1 MVILTRL
8 LKPVSSRECN
18 LKRITAKTQLRP
30 TLKTIA
36 LIAPLG
42 LLLSGCPSMAT
53 FLPSMIPSLVPSVN
67 LTNVNVNNNQISCYP
82 GGTFSSEYCSIPIG
96 RFLAIT
102 TNYADPYAES
112 NLFMAYGQKY
122 QRFIFADLDE
132 RTQLDKINQDFL
144 NSYPTASSLSTMPDS
159 LRNLLIEI
167 KEEYIPEK
175 NYKKLSEAYT
185 HLYTITALDF
195 ATDPCLTKF
204 SPATSAQESA
214 QQLQFMQYKVFG
226 IQYTNAI
233 LMHISGSLDSK
244 YDNEVDAYEHLYQA
258 VLKLDPYQLDNL
270 ATALYDKTMT
280 YSPKQFESSLY
291 TLNGAPFGELGRFSC
306 THEATHWFKFGFEYF
321 GTNISGIKRDISFKN
336 PDVYKNYDSDPIPVL
351 NGSESD
357 NATS

>member
-1 MVILTRL
+1 M
-8 LKPVSSRECN
+8 
-18 LKRITAKTQLRP
+18 KRKTTDKQRRQQ

-36 LIAPLG
+36 LITPLG

-53 FLPSMIPSLVPSVN
+53 WLPSMVPSLVPSVN

-112 NLFMAYGQKY
+112 NLFLSYGKKY

-132 RTQLDKINQDFL
+132 QIQLDKINHDFL
-144 NSYPTASSLSTMPDS
+144 SNYPSASALNTMPES
-159 LRNLLIEI
+159 LRNLLSEI
-167 KEEYIPEK
+167 KDEYIPEK

-185 HLYTITALDF
+185 YLYTITALDF

-204 SPATSAQESA
+204 TPAVSAVESA

-244 YDNEVDAYEHLYQA
+244 YNNEVDAYEHLYKEI
-258 VLKLDPYQLDNL
+258 LKLDPYQLDNL
-270 ATALYDKTMT
+270 ATALYDKTIT

-291 TLNGAPFGELGRFSC
+291 TSNGAPFGELGRFSC
-306 THEATHWFKFGFEYF
+306 THDATHWFKFGFEYF

-336 PDVYKNYDSDPIPVL
+336 PDVFKNYDSDPIPVL
-351 NGSESD
+351 NGNESND
-357 NATS
+357 SAS